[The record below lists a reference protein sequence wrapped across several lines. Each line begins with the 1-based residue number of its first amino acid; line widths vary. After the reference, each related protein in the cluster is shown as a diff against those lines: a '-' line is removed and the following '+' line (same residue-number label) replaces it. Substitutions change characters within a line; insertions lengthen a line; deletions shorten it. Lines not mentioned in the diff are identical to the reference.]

1 MLYDFFYLCPYTIED
16 LKIYTCITYANTST
30 STHSD
35 IIYKSEGSSN
45 DDGDKGGTDMDD
57 GANEEESFEIEDEI
71 ANHNKLIREAKD
83 AIKLN
88 DRLPYSQK
96 EKNAHLTRLR
106 NDPDVQDY
114 YLGNT
119 PEVSDLPELLRALT
133 SK

>member
-1 MLYDFFYLCPYTIED
+1 LLKLFNLFVNIIVELHTIF
-16 LKIYTCITYANTST
+16 ITYSYTSRNIL
-30 STHSD
+30 SD
-35 IIYKSEGSSN
+35 LIYKSEGSSN
-45 DDGDKGGTDMDD
+45 DDGDTGGTDNNNE
-57 GANEEESFEIEDEI
+57 GNEEESFEIEDEI